1 MTSSRPLL
9 IKGTS
14 SGFEMSVLKGMLL
27 AFLLIIAPRCL
38 AERIVL
44 APGGLTVPPG
54 KSQIEFLAA
63 SRTLSENYEWV
74 TVGLPDSL
82 MDIEM
87 ELERQEFPGGKHHTI
102 SLQYSLFGNLFSD
115 MAPAISLGVRDLL
128 DEGSEGRAFYIVG
141 TKTFRPQGSVGD
153 VISKWHLH
161 IGYGTSHIGGA
172 YIGADAYL
180 PYGLVGSTEYVARRL
195 NTSLSLPVFKYVN
208 VEGAILNG
216 EVFYGASISIP

>member
-1 MTSSRPLL
+1 MNSNRHRHALGTSSRFIMSILTGTLLAALL
-9 IKGTS
+9 ILSTICS
-14 SGFEMSVLKGMLL
+14 
-27 AFLLIIAPRCL
+27 

-44 APGGLTVPPG
+44 APGGMTVPPG
-54 KSQIEFLAA
+54 KAKVEFLAA

-82 MDIEM
+82 LGIEM
-87 ELERQEFPGGKHHTI
+87 ELERQEFPGGKHHTV

-115 MAPAISLGVRDLL
+115 MAPAVSLGIRDLL

-141 TKTFRPQGSVGD
+141 TKTFRPEGAMGNFV
-153 VISKWHLH
+153 SKWRLD

-172 YIGADAYL
+172 YIGADAFL
-180 PYGLVGSTEYVARRL
+180 PFGLVGSTEYVARRL

-216 EVFYGASISIP
+216 EVLYGASVSIP